1 MRKYIFVGILLFA
14 ITVGITCLV
23 ENDANYFSVNR
34 SDSQFS
40 ERKLNKSKDSKVFE
54 DNKQLKMSDKVDKHS
69 INQCEYA
76 KDTQNNV
83 KYISYDSMNVKLII
97 SDKELKY
104 FGCKAHNKLAHIG
117 INTGYDNT
125 KSNVYRKYKT
135 NSKMKKIDDYDISA
149 KNIKNEYAEEKPVF
163 KVQTSQ
169 IIGNLTMKDKM
180 RLFEIAQKLNV
191 QDYIRIEKLLK
202 SQNQKQGIIDALHLL
217 KIRLSD
223 KDYQKIRDIADRFI
237 DMDAVEQKNKKP

>member
-1 MRKYIFVGILLFA
+1 MKKYIFIGILIFA
-14 ITVGITCLV
+14 ITVGITYLV
-23 ENDANYFSVNR
+23 ENDADYFSVNR
-34 SDSQFS
+34 LDSQFS
-40 ERKLNKSKDSKVFE
+40 DGELNKTKDSKVFE
-54 DNKQLKMSDKVDKHS
+54 DDKHLKMSYKADKDSV
-69 INQCEYA
+69 NQCECA
-76 KDTQNNV
+76 KYEQKDV
-83 KYISYDSMNVKLII
+83 KYINYDSINVKLVI
-97 SDKELKY
+97 SDKKLKH
-104 FGCKAHNKLAHIG
+104 FGCETHDKLIYTG
-117 INTGYDNT
+117 MNTGYDSI
-125 KSNVYRKYKT
+125 KSNVDRKYKT
-135 NSKMKKIDDYDISA
+135 NSKIKKADEYDILA

-169 IIGNLTMKDKM
+169 IIGSLTVKDKM

-237 DMDAVEQKNKKP
+237 DMDVVDQKNEKP